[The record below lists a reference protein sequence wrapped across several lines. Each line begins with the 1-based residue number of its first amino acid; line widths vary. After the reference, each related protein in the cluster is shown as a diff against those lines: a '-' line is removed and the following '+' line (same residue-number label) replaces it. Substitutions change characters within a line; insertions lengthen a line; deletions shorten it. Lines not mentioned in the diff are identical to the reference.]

1 MMTYLILGEII
12 IYLNNIINNENNLI
26 FFSFGC
32 AINRYH
38 NNINN
43 TNYQCPPFIYKF
55 MNLFPSKH
63 VYIILVDPYLMYF
76 PYIVQQHNKSKLLD
90 NTKWKISQ
98 EYSNVYKHIHRN
110 LTVIAFHDYVSY
122 LPNINNHITINIYFI
137 LTSLNEFIINN
148 KLLLIAHDFSTQVYI
163 PMVFFFYDKIKNN
176 LDRIIYHL
184 GSQINDKYYTDFLK
198 KENNI
203 IFNNDMTMFNPYNP
217 IYHSNDFYKTI
228 INDNDKLIKFNNYLN
243 DIVNII
249 VDIFVVQFEKFFVLL
264 QNKNNNII
272 TSDTDLFIMSHF
284 SKTNC

>member
-1 MMTYLILGEII
+1 
-12 IYLNNIINNENNLI
+12 
-26 FFSFGC
+26 
-32 AINRYH
+32 
-38 NNINN
+38 
-43 TNYQCPPFIYKF
+43 
-55 MNLFPSKH
+55 
-63 VYIILVDPYLMYF
+63 
-76 PYIVQQHNKSKLLD
+76 
-90 NTKWKISQ
+90 
-98 EYSNVYKHIHRN
+98 
-110 LTVIAFHDYVSY
+110 
-122 LPNINNHITINIYFI
+122 
-137 LTSLNEFIINN
+137 
-148 KLLLIAHDFSTQVYI
+148 
-163 PMVFFFYDKIKNN
+163 MVFFFYDKIKNN

-284 SKTNC
+284 SKTNCKKLIFQEKYYDLYYTLYTLIVNNCTRIFNIVDKPELISNIYRHLTMIYIT